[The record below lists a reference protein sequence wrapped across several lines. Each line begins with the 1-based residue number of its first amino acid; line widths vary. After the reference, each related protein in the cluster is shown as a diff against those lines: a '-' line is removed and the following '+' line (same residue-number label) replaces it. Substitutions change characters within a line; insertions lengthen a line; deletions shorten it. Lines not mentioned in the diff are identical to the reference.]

1 MWTQILILVAGLAV
15 LTGGAE
21 LLVRGASR
29 LATSLGVSSLVVGL
43 TVVSFGTSAPEFV
56 VSLTS
61 ALEGNAD
68 IAVGNVVGSN
78 IFNVLFILGLSAAIT
93 PLAVA
98 AKLVRVDAP
107 IMIGSALLA
116 LVFAW
121 DGRISRLEGALLT
134 AGVVA
139 FTLYCIRGARRESA
153 AVKAEFDEHAPRTP
167 VKRWV
172 CGVQNLAGLALL
184 IAGSSLFVD
193 AATAIAKSFGVSE
206 LVIGLTIVAAGTS
219 MPEVATSVMAAI
231 KGERDIAVGNV
242 VGSNI
247 FNVLGVLG
255 PTALIAKGGIAVA
268 PAALAFDFPVM
279 IAVSLACLPILF
291 TGFTIAR
298 WEGWLLLGYYVAYS
312 AYLGLASSAHDA
324 LPAFSAAM
332 LWFVVPLTVV
342 GLGVGVV
349 RTLRRERQLGREFG
363 PSGRP

>member
-29 LATSLGVSSLVVGL
+29 LASSLGVSALVVGL
-43 TVVSFGTSAPEFV
+43 TVVSFGTSAPELV

-78 IFNVLFILGLSAAIT
+78 IFNVLLILGLSAAIT
-93 PLAVA
+93 PLVVA
-98 AKLVRVDAP
+98 AKLVRIDAP
-107 IMIGSALLA
+107 IMIGTALAALA
-116 LVFAW
+116 MAW
-121 DGRISRLEGALLT
+121 DGRVSRFEGALLT
-134 AGVVA
+134 AGLVG
-139 FTLYCIRGARRESA
+139 FMLFCIRGARKESA
-153 AVKAEFDEHAPRTP
+153 AVKAEFDEQAPQAP

-172 CGVQNLAGLALL
+172 CVVQVLAGLALL
-184 IAGSSLFVD
+184 VAGSNLFVD
-193 AATAIAKSFGVSE
+193 AATAIAKAFGVSE

-255 PTALIAKGGIAVA
+255 PTALVAQGGIGVA

-279 IAVSLACLPILF
+279 IAVSVACLPILF
-291 TGFTIAR
+291 TGYTIAR
-298 WEGWLLLGYYVAYS
+298 WEGWLLLGYYVAYT
-312 AYLGLASSAHDA
+312 AYLGLAASEHDA
-324 LPAFSAAM
+324 LPFLSATMA
-332 LWFVVPLTVV
+332 WFVVPLTVV

-349 RTLRRERQLGREFG
+349 RTVRRERALAKQF
-363 PSGRP
+363 GRPGGS